1 MLAQKFNDIVVEVPR
16 FSLLSGGIRHMSE
29 LSHNLNKK
37 YNVHLRIQKEK
48 FGTNYS
54 EVDLKVPYSIGL
66 PDNTFPESDIVITYS
81 DNPYLESLVNLPQV
95 KKVLIYMLSYGMC
108 IERER
113 KNVLNSSVIVMS
125 STNRTKELIEKEGVK
140 CNNVGFGFCSEKFY
154 CDYSILRKRYAI
166 LLCHNSEDK
175 KYNLGVKICNKLS
188 KDNLIDGVI
197 CFGTS
202 ESYDSHVHPE
212 KMVNFYKNATKD
224 QVRKIFSTGSVF
236 IMPSVTEGLNLT
248 PVESALCGCP
258 AVICDGAINDIFF
271 NEKTC
276 LIAEKNN
283 FEDIYEKSK
292 KILINPYYSLFFRDN
307 MKDLLENFT
316 WEKTIEN
323 IERLL

>member
-1 MLAQKFNDIVVEVPR
+1 MEIKNITVELPFYSCTSGGIMRQLMLAQKFNDIVVEVPR

-125 STNRTKELIEKEGVK
+125 STNRTKELIEKEGV
-140 CNNVGFGFCSEKFY
+140 
-154 CDYSILRKRYAI
+154 
-166 LLCHNSEDK
+166 
-175 KYNLGVKICNKLS
+175 
-188 KDNLIDGVI
+188 
-197 CFGTS
+197 
-202 ESYDSHVHPE
+202 
-212 KMVNFYKNATKD
+212 
-224 QVRKIFSTGSVF
+224 
-236 IMPSVTEGLNLT
+236 
-248 PVESALCGCP
+248 
-258 AVICDGAINDIFF
+258 
-271 NEKTC
+271 
-276 LIAEKNN
+276 
-283 FEDIYEKSK
+283 
-292 KILINPYYSLFFRDN
+292 
-307 MKDLLENFT
+307 
-316 WEKTIEN
+316 
-323 IERLL
+323 